1 MSSDPAAQLSLD
13 SLQFDRAEYADP
25 ESVPAFVCARC
36 SAPIAGTYYHF
47 GRTTLCAVCG
57 KRRRAETGPDQS
69 AGTFL
74 RAGAL
79 GLGVAVVGALLY
91 YGVIALMG
99 APIAL
104 LTIAI
109 GWQVGRGVAR
119 ATGGRSTRRHRV
131 MAVALTYL
139 SLVLAYAPFAMTA
152 WQRDAHAG
160 DSLADSATAEAAVF
174 VAASD
179 LPAVR
184 SASFITVAR
193 AKYGRDALAG
203 AGVGLA
209 LVVSVVVLTL
219 PLLVA
224 GASMPGGILSIFMM
238 AYGLRMAWTNT
249 APSGVVATGPYA
261 VGRRALQ

>member
-13 SLQFDRAEYADP
+13 SLQFDRAEYAGAD
-25 ESVPAFVCARC
+25 SVPAFVCAC
-36 SAPIAGTYYHF
+36 CAAPIAGMYYHF
-47 GRTTLCAVCG
+47 GKTTLCAGCG
-57 KRRRAETGPDQS
+57 KVRRRETGPDRS

-74 RAGAL
+74 RAAAL

-91 YGVIALMG
+91 YGIIALMG

-131 MAVALTYL
+131 MAVALTYF
-139 SLVLAYAPFAMTA
+139 SLVLAYTPFAMTA
-152 WQRDAHAG
+152 WQRVGSTASG
-160 DSLADSATAEAAVF
+160 SVDSATAATLS
-174 VAASD
+174 VATSD
-179 LPAVR
+179 RSAVR

-193 AKYGRDALAG
+193 AKYARDALAG
-203 AGVGLA
+203 GRIALA

-224 GASMPGGILSIFMM
+224 GMSMPGGILSIFMM
-238 AYGLRMAWTNT
+238 AYGLRMAWANT
-249 APSGVVATGPYA
+249 APSGVAATGPYA
-261 VGRRALQ
+261 VGRRAFQ